1 MTTLPA
7 TTAEPRADL
16 PALAPE
22 IVEAVKGYAVA
33 SRAESTLRAYRSD
46 FALFAAWCADAGH
59 DALPAAPLIVAAFL
73 SSEAQAGVKASTL
86 NRRSAA
92 IRHAH
97 RTAGHVDPT
106 DHEAVRLVMGG
117 IRRTLGTAQRQKAPV
132 TAEILAAM
140 LSHCPPTLTGLRDRA
155 LLALGFSGAFR
166 RSELVG
172 LDVADLVE
180 CPEGLRVVIRR
191 SKTDQEGKGQEIA
204 IPHGRHLRPVEAV
217 RAWLDAA
224 GIVSGPV
231 FRPVS
236 RSGNV
241 RGEARLT
248 DKSVANVVKA
258 YAAKVGASVEDF
270 SGHSLR
276 AGFITTA
283 AERDVSETRIMDVSR
298 HRDTRTVRGY
308 IRRANAFKGHAGAGF
323 L

>member
-1 MTTLPA
+1 M
-7 TTAEPRADL
+7 
-16 PALAPE
+16 
-22 IVEAVKGYAVA
+22 
-33 SRAESTLRAYRSD
+33 
-46 FALFAAWCADAGH
+46 
-59 DALPAAPLIVAAFL
+59 
-73 SSEAQAGVKASTL
+73 KASTL

-97 RTAGHVDPT
+97 RTAGHADPT
-106 DHEAVRLVMGG
+106 DAEAVRLVMGG
-117 IRRTLGTAQRQKAPV
+117 IRRTIGTAQRQKAPI

-140 LSHCPPTLTGLRDRA
+140 LSHCPPTLAGLRDRA

-166 RSELVG
+166 RSEFVG
-172 LDVADLVE
+172 LDVVDLVD
-180 CPEGLRVVIRR
+180 CPEGLRVVIRK
-191 SKTDQEGKGQEIA
+191 SKTDQEGRSQEIA

-217 RAWLDAA
+217 RAWLNAA
-224 GIVSGPV
+224 GITSGPV
-231 FRPVS
+231 FRSVS

-241 RGEARLT
+241 QGEARLT
-248 DKSVANVVKA
+248 DKSVANLVKA
-258 YAAKVGASVEDF
+258 YAAKVGASVADF

-276 AGFITTA
+276 AGFVTTA